1 MKKSTFTLNGNLKYS
16 ESSLKIAKMQ
26 GCLENPFANDTSLD
40 PRHLPPLH
48 MRRRC
53 SARTPLGLLATEHES

>member
-1 MKKSTFTLNGNLKYS
+1 
-16 ESSLKIAKMQ
+16 MQ
-26 GCLENPFANDTSLD
+26 GCLENPLANDTSLD
-40 PRHLPPLH
+40 PRPLPSPH